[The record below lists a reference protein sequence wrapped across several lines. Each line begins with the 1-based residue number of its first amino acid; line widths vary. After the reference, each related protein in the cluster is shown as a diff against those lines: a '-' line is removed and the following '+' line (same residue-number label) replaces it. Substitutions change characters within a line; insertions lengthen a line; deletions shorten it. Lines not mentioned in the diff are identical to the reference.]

1 MSIRTIALLLGTTLL
16 TLTGWAQTTAPAS
29 VTPANYEPEI
39 AAFEA
44 KDKVTAP
51 PASPILFVGS
61 SSIRLWTGLAEAF
74 PGKPV
79 LQRGFGGSEL
89 SDLVRY
95 SPRVINAYRPKQ
107 VVIYAGDNDIAQSKK
122 TARDVY
128 NGVLTLY
135 TLMRKN
141 LPATTFTYISI
152 KPSPSRRQ
160 YMAVQ
165 KDANALI
172 KNYLSGQR
180 NTYFV
185 DVYTPMLNAAG
196 QPRPELFM
204 ADSLHMN
211 AAGYAVWQQ
220 AIAPVLK

>member
-1 MSIRTIALLLGTTLL
+1 MKIKAIALLLTTCL
-16 TLTGWAQTTAPAS
+16 TLTGRAQTA
-29 VTPANYEPEI
+29 TPANYETEI

-44 KDKVTAP
+44 KDKTIPP

-61 SSIRLWTGLAEAF
+61 SSIRLWAGLAEAF

-79 LQRGFGGSEL
+79 VQRGFGGSEVG
-89 SDLVRY
+89 DVIRY
-95 SPRVINAYRPKQ
+95 SPRVITPYRPKQ
-107 VVIYAGDNDIAQSKK
+107 IVVYAGDNDIAQGKK

-128 NGVLTLY
+128 NSVLTLY
-135 TLMRKN
+135 MLVRKN
-141 LPATTFTYISI
+141 VPGAMFTYISI

-165 KDANALI
+165 TEANALI
-172 KNYLSGQR
+172 RNYLGGQK
-180 NTYFV
+180 NTSFV

-196 QPRPELFM
+196 QPRPELFT

-211 AAGYAVWQQ
+211 AAGYEVWKQ
-220 AIAPVLK
+220 AIAPALK